1 MPEEGGGGQR
11 FWGTPGASG
20 SFLTVHLLSLLLLW
34 ILQDMAV
41 ARSCLTLW
49 VYYILMCLFSDPP
62 MRGVFQL
69 GLMQVS

>member
-1 MPEEGGGGQR
+1 
-11 FWGTPGASG
+11 
-20 SFLTVHLLSLLLLW
+20 
-34 ILQDMAV
+34 MAV

-49 VYYILMCLFSDPP
+49 VYYILMRLFSDPP